1 MATEESEAPTSI
13 DTLEVPEVPEQAQIY
28 ECWDKAAKRMMNNLW
43 KHNQAWIFYEPVDPK
58 KLNIPDYYDIIKQPM
73 DFGTVK
79 TKLNS
84 NQYLKFQDFLYDLNL
99 VFENCIQYNGESS
112 QVSIMCKGVRGEFNR
127 LYYSLNM
134 DFYI

>member
-84 NQYLKFQDFLYDLNL
+84 NQYLKF
-99 VFENCIQYNGESS
+99 
-112 QVSIMCKGVRGEFNR
+112 
-127 LYYSLNM
+127 
-134 DFYI
+134 